1 MCNSKTKKRSVKAG
15 EAIRRSSGGL
25 GAGPVTGC
33 EPADG
38 LLRGPPGTVARRLV
52 GPVGV
57 GSVGRAGVPVA
68 AWPAGRGADPRGCST
83 GRRPPAR
90 CRSAAGRPGEFR
102 RSGLVAP
109 GPAGAAVTERGR
121 RVAFRCRSP
130 LGSIRRRS
138 LGGYRSGFV
147 VRRRPARQVRSA
159 GVRPPGPNSPARPGR
174 VPRRGRARGRPRP
187 SRVGVGGRRRAP
199 TRPPRERRP
208 AGPVRAPRG
217 RARRARRRASPGE
230 RAPALRSPRPGGS
243 HPWPRVHRWT
253 SGREL
258 IGGQLRAAQ
267 LLFRVRAAPR
277 RASFST
283 HPDNDQC
290 APSPPPLSSAFLSS
304 GDFFDPSRLDRRRRR
319 P

>member
-174 VPRRGRARGRPRP
+174 VPRRGRARGPAP
-187 SRVGVGGRRRAP
+187 AVPGGC
-199 TRPPRERRP
+199 RRP
-208 AGPVRAPRG
+208 
-217 RARRARRRASPGE
+217 
-230 RAPALRSPRPGGS
+230 SPRP
-243 HPWPRVHRWT
+243 HP
-253 SGREL
+253 SSA
-258 IGGQLRAAQ
+258 RAAAGGPGAGPARSRSACSPPG
-267 LLFRVRAAPR
+267 LSRGSVPRPCGHRGPADRTRGHGCTGGRAA
-277 RASFST
+277 A
-283 HPDNDQC
+283 N
-290 APSPPPLSSAFLSS
+290 
-304 GDFFDPSRLDRRRRR
+304 
-319 P
+319 